1 MIRAYVKA
9 VIYLLLLV
17 ISLACNKDKPS
28 DPDPD
33 PSPVQPGGE
42 EEEIKPQTD
51 PPLAATVG
59 FFMDHWQPENFTV
72 PSSVTNIAPP
82 SNTSVTVTVD
92 RSSVIGK
99 VPATMFGNNAN
110 TWMTQMVTE
119 PKLITHLTQNKPGF
133 IRFPGGSISDL
144 FFWNALPGVP
154 PPNAPDKL
162 PDASGVAAD
171 AGYWYGRNEANWTLS
186 VDNYYNMLQ
195 QTGNKGLI
203 TINYGFA
210 RYGKGANPVAEA
222 AHLAADWVRYDNG
235 RTQYWEIGNESFGSW
250 EAGYRIHTADNK
262 DGQPEFLTGQL
273 YGKHFKVF
281 ADSMR
286 KAAAETGKKIY
297 IGAVIVETEPA
308 SWETNTFKTWN
319 NGAFP
324 ELAGAPD
331 FYVTHSYYTPY
342 NTNSNAADILASG
355 RTVTK
360 NIMQY
365 VKQQF
370 KTYGVAE
377 KPVAMDE
384 WNIFATG
391 SRQMV
396 SHVSG
401 LHAVSVLSEMLKQQ
415 FGFASR
421 WDLANAWDNGNDHG
435 WFSQGDEPD
444 GIPKW
449 TPRPAFY
456 HMYYFQKVLGDR
468 TLNVTTSNT
477 ALEAYASSFT
487 SGETGAVL
495 LNTAATA
502 MAVEVR
508 IDNFLKGSRFYWYTL
523 TGGTDNGEFSRKV
536 YVNGQGPA
544 GAAGGPDNY
553 LSIQPSAAAVS
564 GGIKVSVPARSAV
577 FMVVDKK

>member
-1 MIRAYVKA
+1 MRVYLKA
-9 VIYLLLLV
+9 VVCLLSLV
-17 ISLACNKDKPS
+17 VSMACKKGRPS
-28 DPDPD
+28 DPDPL
-33 PSPVQPGGE
+33 PLPVQPGDKE
-42 EEEIKPQTD
+42 AEIKPQAD

-59 FFMDHWQPENFTV
+59 FFIEHWGPKSFTV
-72 PSSVTNIAPP
+72 PSVVAKVAPP
-82 SNTSVTVTVD
+82 STTTVTVTVD
-92 RSSVIGK
+92 RSNVIGK
-99 VPATMFGNNAN
+99 VPATLLGNNAN

-119 PKLITHLTQNKPGF
+119 PKLMNHLSQNKPGF

-144 FFWNALPGVP
+144 FFWNAAPGVP
-154 PPNAPDKL
+154 PANAPGKL
-162 PDASGVAAD
+162 LDVNGAAVD
-171 AGYWYGRNEANWTLS
+171 AGYWYGKNEAAWTLS
-186 VDNYYNMLQ
+186 VDNYYSMLQ

-203 TINYGFA
+203 TVNYGFA
-210 RYGKGANPVAEA
+210 RYGKGPDPVAEA

-235 RTQYWEIGNESFGSW
+235 RTQYWEIGNENFGSW
-250 EAGYRIHTADNK
+250 EAGYRIHIADNK

-286 KAAAETGKKIY
+286 KAATEKGKKIY
-297 IGAVIVETEPA
+297 IGAVMVEAEPA

-319 NGAFP
+319 SGALIAL
-324 ELAGAPD
+324 ENVPD

-342 NTNSNAADILASG
+342 HVNSAAAEILSSG
-355 RTVTK
+355 STVTK
-360 NIMQY
+360 SIMQY

-377 KPVAMDE
+377 RPVAMDE

-421 WDLANAWDNGNDHG
+421 WDLANAWEDGNDHG

-468 TLNVTTSNT
+468 TLNVTASNP

-487 SGETGAVL
+487 SGETGVVL
-495 LNTAATA
+495 LNTSAAA
-502 MAVEVR
+502 MGVEVK
-508 IDNFLKGSRFYWYTL
+508 IHNFLKGDTFYWYTL
-523 TGGTDNGEFSRKV
+523 TGGSDNGEFSRRV

-553 LSIQPSAAAVS
+553 LSIPPSAAAVS